1 MRPLRTLVVVHAS
14 LVPPE
19 SLEGHSDK
27 EIEEWRTEY
36 DVTAT
41 LRKLGHDVRC
51 VGVLDSLTELRGAI
65 ADWQPDIV
73 FNLLEEFDGIVT
85 YDQHVVAFLE
95 LLRQP
100 YTGCNPRGLLLSRD
114 KSLSKQLLAFHRI
127 ATPQFAVFRRGAHIH
142 VPRRLRFPLFV
153 KSTVEDASLGIAQ
166 ASVVEDAAKLK
177 ERIEFVHEQVKS
189 DALVEEYIEG
199 RELYVGMMGNE
210 RLTRLPVWEM
220 VFGSM
225 PDSLAAI
232 ATRKVKWDKRYQAKY
247 GITTHAAADL
257 PPAVLTALDRLSR
270 RIYRA
275 LGMSGY
281 ARMDFRV
288 TPQGQV
294 YVLEAN
300 ANPNLEAAEDFAE
313 SARAAGTPYGE
324 LLEHLMDLGLKY
336 RAQWRARATAERCAT
351 GGARAPGRPPR
362 RARAAAGRRGGR
374 PRARPPRRGARRLA
388 RGGGGGAG
396 GPGGGAGGGAPP
408 PPPPPRGRGG
418 GGGGG
423 GPHTRGA
430 PATG

>member
-1 MRPLRTLVVVHAS
+1 MKKLRTLVVVHAS

-19 SLEGHSDK
+19 SLEGYSQK
-27 EIEEWRTEY
+27 EVDEWRTEY
-36 DVTAT
+36 DVAST
-41 LRKLGHDVRC
+41 LRAAGHEVRC
-51 VGVLDSLTELRGAI
+51 IGVLDSLTELRTAI
-65 ADWQPDIV
+65 ADWKPDVV

-95 LLRQP
+95 LMRQP

-114 KSLSKQLLAFHRI
+114 KFLCKQLLSFHRI
-127 ATPQFAVFRRGAHIH
+127 PTPQFAVFRKGARIH
-142 VPRRLRFPLFV
+142 VPRKLRYPLFV

-199 RELYVGMMGNE
+199 RELYVGVMGNE

-247 GITTHAAADL
+247 GITTRAAEEL
-257 PPAVLTALDRLSR
+257 SPAVLARLDKLSR

-275 LGMSGY
+275 LGLSGY

-288 TPQGQV
+288 TPEGNA

-300 ANPNLEAAEDFAE
+300 ANPNLEAEEDFAE
-313 SARAAGTPYGE
+313 SARAAKLPYAE
-324 LLEHLMDLGLKY
+324 LLEKLMTLGLSY
-336 RAQWRARATAERCAT
+336 RAEWRATY
-351 GGARAPGRPPR
+351 G
-362 RARAAAGRRGGR
+362 
-374 PRARPPRRGARRLA
+374 
-388 RGGGGGAG
+388 
-396 GPGGGAGGGAPP
+396 
-408 PPPPPRGRGG
+408 
-418 GGGGG
+418 
-423 GPHTRGA
+423 
-430 PATG
+430 

>member
-1 MRPLRTLVVVHAS
+1 MRRLRALVVVHAS
-14 LVPPE
+14 LVPPD
-19 SLEGHSDK
+19 SLEGHSEK

-36 DVTAT
+36 DVTST

-51 VGVLDSLTELRGAI
+51 LGVLDSLTELRSAI
-65 ADWQPDIV
+65 ADWEPDVV

-114 KSLSKQLLAFHRI
+114 KSLCKQLLAYHRI
-127 ATPQFAVFRRGAHIH
+127 ATPQFTVFRRGVRIQ
-142 VPRRLRFPLFV
+142 VPRKLRFPLFV
-153 KSTVEDASLGIAQ
+153 KSTTEDASLGIAQ
-166 ASVVEDAAKLK
+166 ASVVTDAVRLK

-199 RELYVGMMGNE
+199 RELYVGVMGNE

-225 PDSLAAI
+225 PENLAPI
-232 ATRKVKWDKRYQAKY
+232 ATRKVKWDKRYQSKY
-247 GITTHAAADL
+247 GITTHAADDL
-257 PPAVLTALDRLSR
+257 PPAVLANLDRLSR

-288 TPQGQV
+288 TAQGQV

-313 SARAAGTPYGE
+313 SARAAGTAYGE
-324 LLEHLMDLGLKY
+324 LLEQLMGLGLKY
-336 RAQWRARATAERCAT
+336 RAQWRASY
-351 GGARAPGRPPR
+351 G
-362 RARAAAGRRGGR
+362 
-374 PRARPPRRGARRLA
+374 
-388 RGGGGGAG
+388 
-396 GPGGGAGGGAPP
+396 
-408 PPPPPRGRGG
+408 
-418 GGGGG
+418 
-423 GPHTRGA
+423 
-430 PATG
+430 

>member
-1 MRPLRTLVVVHAS
+1 MRRLRALVVVHAS

-19 SLEGHSDK
+19 TLEGHSDK

-36 DVTAT
+36 DVTTT
-41 LRKLGHDVRC
+41 LRQLGHDVRC
-51 VGVLDSLTELRGAI
+51 VGVLDSLTELRSAI
-65 ADWQPDIV
+65 ADWEPDIV
-73 FNLLEEFDGIVT
+73 FNLLEEFDGVVT

-95 LLRQP
+95 LMRQP

-114 KSLSKQLLAFHRI
+114 KTLAKQLLAFHRI
-127 ATPQFAVFRRGAHIH
+127 ATPQFAVFRRGTRIH
-142 VPRRLRFPLFV
+142 VPRKLRFPLFV

-166 ASVVEDAAKLK
+166 ASVVADAAHLK
-177 ERIEFVHEQVKS
+177 ERIEFVHEQIKS

-199 RELYVGMMGNE
+199 RELYVGVMGNE

-232 ATRKVKWDKRYQAKY
+232 ATRKVKWDKRYQTKY

-257 PPAVLTALDRLSR
+257 PPTVLTALDRLSR

-275 LGMSGY
+275 LGLSGY

-288 TPQGQV
+288 NAQGQV

-324 LLEHLMDLGLKY
+324 LLERLMDLGLKY
-336 RAQWRARATAERCAT
+336 RAQWRATY
-351 GGARAPGRPPR
+351 G
-362 RARAAAGRRGGR
+362 
-374 PRARPPRRGARRLA
+374 
-388 RGGGGGAG
+388 
-396 GPGGGAGGGAPP
+396 
-408 PPPPPRGRGG
+408 
-418 GGGGG
+418 
-423 GPHTRGA
+423 
-430 PATG
+430 

>member
-1 MRPLRTLVVVHAS
+1 MRQLRTLVVVHSS

-36 DVTAT
+36 DVTSH
-41 LRKLGHDVRC
+41 LRKLGHEVRC
-51 VGVLDSLTELRGAI
+51 LGVLDSLTELRSTI
-65 ADWQPDIV
+65 ADWEPDIV

-95 LLRQP
+95 LMRQP

-114 KSLSKQLLAFHRI
+114 KSLCKQLLSFHRI
-127 ATPQFAVFRRGAHIH
+127 ATPQFAVFRRGARIH
-142 VPRRLRFPLFV
+142 VPRKLRFPLFV

-166 ASVVEDAAKLK
+166 ASVVEDAARLK
-177 ERIEFVHEQVKS
+177 ERIAFVHEQIKS
-189 DALVEEYIEG
+189 DALVEEYIAG
-199 RELYVGMMGNE
+199 RELYVGVMGNE

-225 PDSLAAI
+225 SALLR

-247 GITTHAAADL
+247 GITTHAAEDL
-257 PPAVLTALDRLSR
+257 PAAVLMELDRLSR

-275 LGMSGY
+275 LGLSGY

-288 TPQGQV
+288 TPKGQA

-300 ANPNLEAAEDFAE
+300 ANPNLEAEEDFAE

-324 LLEHLMDLGLKY
+324 LLERLMDLGLRY
-336 RAQWRARATAERCAT
+336 RAQWRASY
-351 GGARAPGRPPR
+351 
-362 RARAAAGRRGGR
+362 
-374 PRARPPRRGARRLA
+374 
-388 RGGGGGAG
+388 
-396 GPGGGAGGGAPP
+396 
-408 PPPPPRGRGG
+408 
-418 GGGGG
+418 
-423 GPHTRGA
+423 
-430 PATG
+430 